1 MIWHP
6 LLLTTVAVQALGL
19 LLLSASA
26 LTAFRVVAGWKPASA
41 DRHQLT
47 LEIKTETAVLQTHWS
62 LGLYI
67 FSELLLIVGISNV
80 YPDVIPGAMC
90 GTGVIQTMK
99 QAGSGSLILN
109 GILLAV
115 LLYWHGF
122 ETLNRRQPDGPL
134 TVLCARL
141 TLLALPVAI
150 LAFGWTVL
158 AALEVDVHLPVD
170 CCAVVYDQ
178 FRTYAE
184 ARQISGLPDRY
195 WLGAWAA
202 LSLLLFVS
210 ATGSRRAGS
219 GSALKWNALL
229 ALVSVLWVPL
239 ATVTLVNILSAYH
252 YGVLQHQCP
261 WCLFLW
267 QHGAVGFALFG
278 AIGVIAFESIGAFLL
293 PAATMTTPAIFPS
306 ALERSRTAARRVL
319 LALAV
324 YLTASVLP
332 PVIWQLRF
340 GVWLNG

>member
-6 LLLTTVAVQALGL
+6 LLLTTFIVQALGL
-19 LLLSASA
+19 LLLSGAA
-26 LTAFRVVAGWKPASA
+26 LTAFRVIIDWQPASA
-41 DRHQLT
+41 NRHQLA
-47 LEIKTETAVLQTHWS
+47 LEIKAETAVLQTRWA

-80 YPDVIPGAMC
+80 YPEVIPGAMC
-90 GTGVIQTMK
+90 GTGVMQTMK

-115 LLYWHGF
+115 LLYWHEF
-122 ETLNRRQPDGPL
+122 ENLNRRQPDGPL
-134 TVLCARL
+134 TVLSARL
-141 TLLALPVAI
+141 ILLALPVGI
-150 LAFGWTVL
+150 LAFGWTAL
-158 AALEVDVHLPVD
+158 AALEVNVHQPVD

-184 ARQISGLPDRY
+184 AQQISGLPDRY

-210 ATGSRRAGS
+210 AAGCRRVGRD
-219 GSALKWNALL
+219 SALKWTALL
-229 ALVSVLWVPL
+229 ALGSVLWAPV
-239 ATVTLVNILSAYH
+239 ATVTLINILSAYH

-267 QHGAVGFALFG
+267 QHGAVGFFLFG
-278 AIGVIAFESIGAFLL
+278 AIGVIVFEGLGAFLL
-293 PAATMTTPAIFPS
+293 PVATAKTPAIFPS
-306 ALERSRTAARRVL
+306 ALERSRTAARHIIF
-319 LALAV
+319 ALAV
-324 YLTASVLP
+324 FLTASVLP

-340 GVWLNG
+340 GVWLTG